1 MHGVQLKVISSVE
14 DARALKPGLLHIVDR
29 VLQVYTPTVL
39 AISTLAFLGWAL
51 GPLAF
56 GADPE
61 FQRAVF
67 AALTVLVMGYPCAV
81 GISAPLSIV
90 RGAGEAADKGVLM
103 RTGEAFQALRKIDAV
118 VFDKTGTLTEGRP
131 AVRDIHNV
139 DDHDD
144 DTLLAVA
151 AAVEAASEHPLGRA
165 VVEAALERGLD
176 FPEIADF
183 QAESGRGVTAQI
195 DGETVRVG
203 SPAFLSAAGVALDAL
218 QERID
223 TAEQQGHTVIVVARG
238 ARLLGA
244 IALGDAL
251 RADTADTI
259 ARLHDLGIRTAMLT
273 GDNERTAR
281 HIAERAGIDDVYAG
295 VLPDQKAERL
305 RAMQRDARLAMVGD
319 GINDAPALMQADIG
333 IAMGSGTDIA
343 IDAADIIILNGQLG
357 AVITAWQISRW
368 GYRKM
373 LQNVGLAFLF
383 NGIGIPL
390 AATGLIYPVWAM
402 VAMAASV
409 TAIFVNSL
417 WQRPTMF
424 FDAVASVAD

>member
-1 MHGVQLKVISSVE
+1 VDEALITGEPLPVEKTVGDAVVGGAINGNGRLLITVTAVGDESFLHQVISSVE

-29 VLQVYTPTVL
+29 VLQVYTPAVL
-39 AISTLAFLGWAL
+39 TISVLAFLGWIV
-51 GPLAF
+51 GPLLF
-56 GADPE
+56 GVAPD

-103 RTGEAFQALRKIDAV
+103 RTGEAFQALRKITTV

-131 AVRDIHNV
+131 AVRDIQTTDASDNSA
-139 DDHDD
+139 DS
-144 DTLLAVA
+144 LLAIA

-165 VVEAALERGLD
+165 VVEAALARGLD
-176 FPEIADF
+176 FPEIDDF
-183 QAESGRGVTAQI
+183 QA
-195 DGETVRVG
+195 DTV
-203 SPAFLSAAGVALDAL
+203 
-218 QERID
+218 D
-223 TAEQQGHTVIVVARG
+223 TV
-238 ARLLGA
+238 
-244 IALGDAL
+244 
-251 RADTADTI
+251 
-259 ARLHDLGIRTAMLT
+259 ARLHERGIRTAMFT

-281 HIAERAGIDDVYAG
+281 HIVRQAGIDDVYAG
-295 VLPDQKAERL
+295 VLPDQKAEQL
-305 RAMQRDARLAMVGD
+305 RRMQRGARIAMVGD
-319 GINDAPALMQADIG
+319 GINDAPALMQADVG

-343 IDAADIIILNGQLG
+343 MDAADIIILNGQVG
-357 AVITAWQISRW
+357 AVITAWEISRW

-373 LQNVGLAFLF
+373 LQNVSLAFAF

-409 TAIFVNSL
+409 TAIVVNSL
-417 WQRPTMF
+417 WQRPAMF
-424 FDAVASVAD
+424 FDAVASVKTS